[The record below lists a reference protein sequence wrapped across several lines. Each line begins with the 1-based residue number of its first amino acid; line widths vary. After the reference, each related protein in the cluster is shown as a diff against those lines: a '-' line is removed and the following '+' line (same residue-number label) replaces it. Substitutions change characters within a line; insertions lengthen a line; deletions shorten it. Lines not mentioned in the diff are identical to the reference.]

1 MKRMT
6 RVFWDYAIMG
16 CGTWIL
22 AFAVKNL
29 FDPMGLVTGGISGLA
44 IILKEL
50 WHVPLWITNV
60 VINVPLFL
68 LAIPMQ
74 GWKFVQRTLYAT
86 AMLTIGLAIL
96 PKIDIVGDDMMLS
109 SLFGGVLSGI
119 GVGLILLQRATSG
132 GTDLLSAL
140 IHKKLPRFSL
150 VEILQAVDAIIVVL
164 GIAVFGIR
172 QSLYA
177 LLAVYI
183 SMQVSD
189 GLLEGMKFSKQA
201 MIISEYAQDIAK
213 EILTKMDRGVTGF
226 YARGM
231 YSKEEKLVLICVV
244 AKKEIVELKTI
255 VHSIDENAFVT
266 VSDVREVLGEGFLEK
281 QKN

>member
-1 MKRMT
+1 M
-6 RVFWDYAIMG
+6 
-16 CGTWIL
+16 
-22 AFAVKNL
+22 
-29 FDPMGLVTGGISGLA
+29 
-44 IILKEL
+44 
-50 WHVPLWITNV
+50 
-60 VINVPLFL
+60 
-68 LAIPMQ
+68 
-74 GWKFVQRTLYAT
+74 
-86 AMLTIGLAIL
+86 
-96 PKIDIVGDDMMLS
+96 
-109 SLFGGVLSGI
+109 
-119 GVGLILLQRATSG
+119 
-132 GTDLLSAL
+132 SAL